1 MLLFSAPR
9 DFDEAVLHA
18 FPFHYLFREVLDAA
32 WQGAAHTLRRQVTA
46 IVCSPAEYRYYDEAE
61 LAHYPNLRYLATA
74 STGTNHIDLAAC
86 ARRGVRVLS
95 LLDDRE
101 GLNTISASAEWT
113 FKLIL
118 EGLRLKKPYHEL
130 RDRRVGVIGF
140 GRIGRHIT
148 DWCEMMGATVYV
160 YDPPLGHNDYV
171 GLDDLCSVS
180 DVVVVCCTLNDQTRG
195 MLKVNHLRVLPA
207 DAVLV
212 NTARGEVIDADA
224 LERVMPERP
233 DLRVCVDV
241 VHGEVTGTADASR
254 ERLRALGAYVTPHIA
269 GESYESRT
277 KAARL
282 ILGLL
287 QRAQEADQT
296 GVGSPPAGDLS
307 HVY

>member
-9 DFDEAVLHA
+9 DFDETVLHA

-32 WQGAAHTLRRQVTA
+32 WQAPARELRRQVTA
-46 IVCSPAEYRYYDEAE
+46 IVCSPAEYRYYDQAE
-61 LAHYPNLRYLATA
+61 LECYPNLRYLATA

-86 ARRGVRVLS
+86 DRRGVQVLS
-95 LLDDRE
+95 LTDDRP
-101 GLNTISASAEWT
+101 GLATISASAEWT

-130 RDRRVGVIGF
+130 QGRRVGFVGF
-140 GRIGRHIT
+140 GRIGHMVA
-148 DWCEMMGATVYV
+148 DWCKAFGAKRGVS
-160 YDPPLGHNDYV
+160 YDPYTVNSSNLW
-171 GLDDLCSVS
+171 STFSES
-180 DVVVVCCTLNDQTRG
+180 DVVVVCCTLNDETRG
-195 MLKVNHLRVLPA
+195 LVNARLLRRLPA

-269 GESYESRT
+269 GETYESRT
-277 KAARL
+277 KAARI

-287 QRAQEADQT
+287 KNAQEADQT